1 MRTPIALIHLDLA
14 VDSADRHYEAVTGQ
28 VKPGQGVRLVLWRHD
43 LPLGEVHL
51 TAQGWPVSKPRFRQL
66 LAQAIAPAVGQRLF
80 GTGFDPAL
88 PERRSSREPSPAPV
102 ASTLTRLVSPL
113 QGLAEPAGFRPG
125 HSALRVSVIVC
136 TRDRPEQLRRAL
148 AAVKALR
155 PAPDQVLVVDNAS
168 ASSATREVVDSYP
181 EVGYVHEPRPGLS
194 VARNRGLRET
204 SGEVVA
210 FTDDDAEVRP
220 NWLAGLLAGFDAPEV
235 MAVTGLVLPA
245 ALDTE
250 GQLLFENHLGGFG
263 QGYRRQLFDSA
274 FYRGMRRYG
283 VPVWRIGAGASMA
296 VRRQA
301 FDLVGGFD
309 ERLGAGAAGCSEDSE
324 FWYRL
329 LAQGWHCRYE
339 PAAVAVHHHRADR
352 HEVRRQAQAYLR
364 GHVVALFA
372 QHVRCQ
378 DPGNVRRA
386 YVGLPRFY
394 LGRLAQAA
402 FVSDDTVT
410 AEIRGFLGGLVS
422 GTLALPSMIRAGSL
436 APRRKFLSGNPFP
449 HPYTEGFYFRDKMRA
464 IHRVA
469 PYGPLHRILEV
480 GGGTSGVS
488 ALLYPEA
495 HVVTADLEPGHGA
508 MAASTERAQFLCA
521 DATRL
526 PFADGVFDAVTFFD
540 VLEHIPDDAAAVRE
554 AIRVLVPGGVIL
566 VTAPN
571 EHWRFP
577 YYAVAAPICPTDEDV
592 MAEWGHVR
600 RGYALSELDRLVGS
614 AALRWAT
621 FINPVTVLNHD
632 LAFSRLPSRVR
643 RGLLSILSPV
653 SWLGY
658 AVHRPHWPGTETAAV
673 WRTPAAPRTQ
683 ASVDR
688 KPPVLEQT
696 MGAGGGRAI

>member
-1 MRTPIALIHLDLA
+1 
-14 VDSADRHYEAVTGQ
+14 
-28 VKPGQGVRLVLWRHD
+28 
-43 LPLGEVHL
+43 
-51 TAQGWPVSKPRFRQL
+51 
-66 LAQAIAPAVGQRLF
+66 
-80 GTGFDPAL
+80 
-88 PERRSSREPSPAPV
+88 
-102 ASTLTRLVSPL
+102 
-113 QGLAEPAGFRPG
+113 
-125 HSALRVSVIVC
+125 HSAPRVSVIIC

-148 AAVKALR
+148 TAVQALS
-155 PAPDQVLVVDNAS
+155 PEPDEVLVVDNAS
-168 ASSATREVVDSYP
+168 TSSATREVVQCYP
-181 EVGYVHEPRPGLS
+181 GVRYAHEPRPGLS

-204 SGEVVA
+204 SGEVIA

-263 QGYRRQLFDSA
+263 QGYRSQLFDSA

-329 LAQGWHCRYE
+329 LAQGWRCRYE

-352 HEVRRQAQAYLR
+352 HEVRRQARAYLR

-372 QHVRCQ
+372 QHVRNQ
-378 DPGNVRRA
+378 DAGNVRRA
-386 YVGLPRFY
+386 FVGLPRFY
-394 LGRLAQAA
+394 LGRLAQAV

-410 AEIRGFLGGLVS
+410 AEIKGFLGGLVS
-422 GTLALPSMIRAGSL
+422 GALAVPWMVRDGAL
-436 APRRKFLSGNPFP
+436 APRRKFLAGNPFP

-469 PYGPLHRILEV
+469 PFGPLHHILEV
-480 GGGTSGVS
+480 GGGASGVS
-488 ALLYPEA
+488 ALLYPRA

-508 MAASTERAQFLCA
+508 VAAHTERAQFLCA

-526 PFADGVFDAVTFFD
+526 PFSDGVFDAVTFFD
-540 VLEHIPDDAAAVRE
+540 VLEHITDDAAAVRE

-571 EHWRFP
+571 ESWRFP
-577 YYAVAAPICPTDEDV
+577 YYSVAAPICPTDEDV

-600 RGYALSELDRLVGS
+600 RGYALSELNRLVGS
-614 AALRWAT
+614 DALRWGT

-643 RGLLSILSPV
+643 RGLLSVLAPV
-653 SWLGY
+653 SWLAY
-658 AVHRPHWPGTETAAV
+658 VLHRPHWPGTETAAV
-673 WRTPAAPRTQ
+673 WRTPSARSGPARPEDPQPSVAEHVLGAAG
-683 ASVDR
+683 DR
-688 KPPVLEQT
+688 VS
-696 MGAGGGRAI
+696 